1 MPLALLNIIMN
12 EDLMGKYFSAELD
25 RWFKTGEGNTFEY
38 LKDLF
43 DELSDKGDYEND
55 LRLVKSISSKKTV
68 YTDSKKDKEL
78 KNKAYNDLVELYLN
92 FLLLA
97 YNDKLGF
104 IERHSFLDSI
114 RDLSQK
120 SSSYYTLEEK
130 ENLLN
135 VVKLEEILFLY
146 NKEEVI
152 EYIEVFTGNALKLA
166 KNNKIDYNNPDKN
179 VLDDKLIELLL
190 LF

>member
-78 KNKAYNDLVELYLN
+78 KNKAYKDLVELYLN

-130 ENLLN
+130 
-135 VVKLEEILFLY
+135 
-146 NKEEVI
+146 
-152 EYIEVFTGNALKLA
+152 
-166 KNNKIDYNNPDKN
+166 KI
-179 VLDDKLIELLL
+179 
-190 LF
+190 F